1 MRRFLPQTLPAWFLL
16 ILIAGLAITQVTTLS
31 IVNRERAASNNL
43 LELFRLSDR
52 AFSLV
57 KLLNAVSPAERTQL
71 AARLSN
77 SSFVVTITDTPAIRT
92 AIPAD
97 DDLAELEDDI
107 VARLSKFGIVEARI
121 RRESADTSP
130 AEPPNFTPDPDVGQI
145 EHEFLRLAASI
156 SQSARLLASIE
167 FKDGQW
173 LNFVMPL
180 TPVSPLLTGRT
191 LALMALVAG
200 FVVILSISALR
211 RLTAP
216 YRLLESAVKRLGEDL
231 KSSPLP
237 EGGSHEYRSAAR
249 AVNAMQARLRDYVE
263 DREQLAAA
271 LAHDL
276 RTPLTRM
283 KLRLELL
290 TNRKIKAS
298 LLHDVSDIE
307 AISRSVVD
315 FATFEVKEEADERID
330 MHSLVDSI
338 VDAYREVSF
347 DEEAF
352 PSRGLVCVG
361 RPIALRRCITNLID
375 NAVTYGGKAHVGLE
389 RDGDDIVLMIRDE
402 GPGIPQAKLDT
413 VFRPFTRVEGSRSRE
428 TGGFGL
434 GLTIARTIAR
444 SFGGD
449 IRLANRPGGGLMTEL
464 RLPRAES
471 PEPVKPE
478 ALLARNA

>member
-1 MRRFLPQTLPAWFLL
+1 MRRFLPQTLPAWVLL
-16 ILIAGLAITQVTTLS
+16 ILIAGLVTTQVTTIS
-31 IVNRERAASNNL
+31 IVTRERAASNNL

-57 KLLNAVSPAERTQL
+57 KLMYAVTPGERKQL
-71 AARLSN
+71 ALRLTN
-77 SSFVVTITDTPAIRT
+77 PAYVVTVTDTPAIST
-92 AIPAD
+92 AIPSD

-107 VARLSKFGIVEARI
+107 VARLTKFGIVEARI
-121 RRESADTSP
+121 RREA
-130 AEPPNFTPDPDVGQI
+130 AEPTGSEKPDFTPDPDIGPI
-145 EHEFLRLAASI
+145 EHEFLRLASSI

-180 TPVSPLLTGRT
+180 TPVSPVLTGRT
-191 LALMALVAG
+191 TALLVLVAALVV
-200 FVVILSISALR
+200 FLSIWALR

-216 YRLLESAVKRLGEDL
+216 YRMLESAVKRLGEDL
-231 KSSPLP
+231 KSPPLP
-237 EGGSHEYRSAAR
+237 ESGSREYRSAAR
-249 AVNAMQARLRDYVE
+249 AVNTMQSRLRDYVE

-290 TNRKIKAS
+290 TNKKLKAS
-298 LLHDVSDIE
+298 LLHDLSDIE

-315 FATFEVKEEADERID
+315 FATFEVKEEEAERID
-330 MHSLVDSI
+330 LWSLVDSI
-338 VDAYREVSF
+338 VDSYKEVSF
-347 DEEAF
+347 EGTELHA
-352 PSRGLVCVG
+352 RGLVCVG
-361 RPIALRRCITNLID
+361 RPVALRRCITNLVD
-375 NAVTYGGKAHVGLE
+375 NAVTCGSKAHIGLS
-389 RDGDDIVLMIRDE
+389 RDGNDIVLTIRDE
-402 GPGIPQAKLDT
+402 GPGIPQVKLET

-444 SFGGD
+444 GFGGD
-449 IRLANRPGGGLMTEL
+449 IRLANRPGGGLITEL
-464 RLPRAES
+464 RLPSAGGLDPAKQE
-471 PEPVKPE
+471 E
-478 ALLARNA
+478 ALEREG